1 MSLWSWLLISLWPT
15 YDFCQDEWW
24 QMKASKGQSFIIG
37 YCWDFMIIPLTHSV
51 PRLHALIQHQQKF
64 QPLKIHLSWCTNTV
78 CTQNGSGCCC
88 APPMGFVRTTKS
100 ERQVDMTVDGEQ
112 LKQQQLGKRISSPP
126 TFISAQCA
134 KVQLFAIH
142 AEKTIWMFLRSGKS
156 LPLSASKSHTSNETY
171 VHTNV
176 QVCRIIRAPAF
187 DINPWDSRKK
197 SKRRF
202 HLIFYYS

>member
-1 MSLWSWLLISLWPT
+1 MADESVERTELYNWLLLGFHDHP
-15 YDFCQDEWW
+15 
-24 QMKASKGQSFIIG
+24 
-37 YCWDFMIIPLTHSV
+37 THSLSPSSPCVDPASAEV
-51 PRLHALIQHQQKF
+51 PTTENTFIMVYEHCVHAEWGWL
-64 QPLKIHLSWCTNTV
+64 LLCSC
-78 CTQNGSGCCC
+78 GSFT
-88 APPMGFVRTTKS
+88 PPMGFVRTTKS

-142 AEKTIWMFLRSGKS
+142 AEKTTWMFLRSGKS